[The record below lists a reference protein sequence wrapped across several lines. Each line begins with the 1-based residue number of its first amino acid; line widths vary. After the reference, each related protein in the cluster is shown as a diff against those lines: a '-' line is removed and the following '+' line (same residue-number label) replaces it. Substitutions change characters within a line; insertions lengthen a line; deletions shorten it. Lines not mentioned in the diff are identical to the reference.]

1 MLLSV
6 SVQATDPS
14 TLGLRREPASGD
26 RPRRLVVSG
35 HLALADADRLRA
47 ELLDVVDD
55 RKEPVVVALDD
66 LASVEGAG
74 AAMLIGLRDALCRSG
89 TLCTLSGAHGEVEA
103 QLALYETGEAGC
115 TIAPPPKTV
124 GTLDHIGRATAE
136 IAQSGLLVLGFIGDL
151 ARSLV
156 ALAKNPRESRW
167 RDLPMIAERAG
178 ADGLPITLLINFL
191 VGLIIALQAALQM
204 ERFGAEIFVADLVGL
219 SITRELGPLMT
230 AILVAGRS
238 GAAFAAELGTMRVNE
253 EVDALSALRI
263 DPLAYLVVPRVLAL
277 VLVVPI
283 LTLLGDLV
291 GIGGGL
297 VIASFSLDL
306 GWEAYLRRVA
316 GAVGLSDVAVGLMKS
331 AAFAGTIAL
340 VACQRGLA
348 TRGGATGVGRSTTSA
363 VVSILFL
370 LIVLDALFTGL
381 FSALGI

>member
-1 MLLSV
+1 MDTEGQL
-6 SVQATDPS
+6 APPE
-14 TLGLRREPASGD
+14 GLVLRTGVDGD
-26 RPRRLVVSG
+26 DRVVRLEG
-35 HLALADADRLRA
+35 RLALEDADRLSGEVLDAAASANGSVRIDLGTLSSLEGGGA
-47 ELLDVVDD
+47 AILVGLRDTLCRDGTLCELVHPREDV
-55 RKEPVVVALDD
+55 
-66 LASVEGAG
+66 
-74 AAMLIGLRDALCRSG
+74 AAML
-89 TLCTLSGAHGEVEA
+89 
-103 QLALYETGEAGC
+103 ALYDTGAQGC
-115 TIAPPPKTV
+115 DVAPGPKRV
-124 GTLDHIGRATAE
+124 GTLDHLGRAAAE
-136 IAQSGLLVLGFIGDL
+136 ISRNGLQVLDFIGNL
-151 ARSLV
+151 SRSLV
-156 ALAKNPRESRW
+156 RLARRPREARW
-167 RDLPMIAERAG
+167 SDLPLLSERAG

-191 VGLIIALQAALQM
+191 VGLIIALQSAMQM
-204 ERFGAEIFVADLVGL
+204 QRFGAEIFVADLVGL

-297 VIASFSLDL
+297 VVATFSLDL
-306 GWEAYLRRVA
+306 GWETYLRRVA
-316 GAVGLSDVAVGLMKS
+316 GAVGMSDVVVGLLKS
-331 AAFAGTIAL
+331 VAFGATIAL

-363 VVSILFL
+363 VVTILFL

-381 FSALGI
+381 FSFLGI